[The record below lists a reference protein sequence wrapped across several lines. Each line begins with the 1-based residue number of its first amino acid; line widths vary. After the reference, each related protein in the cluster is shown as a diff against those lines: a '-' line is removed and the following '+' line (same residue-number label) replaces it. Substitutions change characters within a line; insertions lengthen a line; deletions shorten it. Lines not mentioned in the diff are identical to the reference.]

1 MSSFLNIS
9 RKEAKKIH
17 FDVFANA
24 MSLKRDA
31 LTLSS
36 VNNSYGS
43 GTSLMILS
51 SEELVKAILL
61 CLHGEGYEIHK
72 LKNAKRFYKNHEVRH
87 QIVQLLEVGS
97 SIYES
102 IKKYDEQRANPKFS
116 IKSKFWNNII
126 NGLSIAAD
134 ISGAAIK
141 STEKIKMLQ
150 NFNSLK
156 NAGLY
161 TDYINTFQIP
171 KNSIQK
177 SEFENVRTISE
188 ALKTHYKQL
197 RILHH
202 PKISNIVTH
211 QESDSL
217 KQMLE
222 TFIANAMIDFE
233 FKSLK

>member
-17 FDVFANA
+17 FEVYANA
-24 MSLKRDA
+24 ASLKKDA
-31 LTLSS
+31 LTL
-36 VNNSYGS
+36 VTRNNSFGS
-43 GTSLMILS
+43 ATSLMILS

-72 LKNAKRFYKNHEVRH
+72 LKDAKRFYKNHEVRH

-116 IKSKFWNNII
+116 IKNKFWNNII
-126 NGLSIAAD
+126 NGLSIAAE
-134 ISGAAIK
+134 ISGTAIK

-150 NFNSLK
+150 NFNNLK

-161 TDYINTFQIP
+161 SDYIDTFQTP
-171 KNSIQK
+171 KKCINQSD
-177 SEFENVRTISE
+177 FENVRTISE
-188 ALKTHYKQL
+188 TLKIHYKQL

-202 PKISNIVTH
+202 PRASKLISN
-211 QESDSL
+211 QEL
-217 KQMLE
+217 VQYKE
-222 TFIANAMIDFE
+222 TLQIFIDKAINDFE